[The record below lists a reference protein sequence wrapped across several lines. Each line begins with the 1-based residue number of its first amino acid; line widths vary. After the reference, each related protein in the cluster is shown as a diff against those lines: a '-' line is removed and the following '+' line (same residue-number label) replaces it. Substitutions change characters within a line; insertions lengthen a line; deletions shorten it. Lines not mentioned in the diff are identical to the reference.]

1 MTLADRIN
9 GPGPERV
16 GSDRYQRQCIDALEP
31 SIMSVIEAA
40 TSRGW
45 DPQQALLA
53 VMCIVVP
60 NVTDETLVQAGALV
74 TN

>member
-1 MTLADRIN
+1 MALADRIN
-9 GPGPERV
+9 APGPEPV
-16 GSDRYQRQCIDALEP
+16 GSDRYQQHCIDALEP

-40 TSRGW
+40 TIRGW

-53 VMCIVVP
+53 VMCIVAP
-60 NVTDETLVQAGALV
+60 NVTDETLLQAGVLL